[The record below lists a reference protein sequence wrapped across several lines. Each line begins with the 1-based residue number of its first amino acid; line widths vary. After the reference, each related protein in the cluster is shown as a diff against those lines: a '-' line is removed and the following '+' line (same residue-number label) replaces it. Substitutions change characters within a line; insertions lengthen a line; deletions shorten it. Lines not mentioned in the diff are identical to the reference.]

1 MDGGYVPRTS
11 FDWQAVSL
19 PQNLNVNREEAQALV
34 CHMQEIWNKAKVGIK
49 HTQQLQKRQADK
61 HQREVDFGV
70 GDKVMITTKD

>member
-1 MDGGYVPRTS
+1 VDGGYVLRTS
-11 FDWQAVSL
+11 FDWQAVSS

-34 CHMQEIWNKAKVGIK
+34 CHMQEIWDKAKIGIK
-49 HTQQLQKRQADK
+49 HTQQLQKKQADK